1 MASHTSNIAELF
13 PSHIK
18 HLVPC
23 TKHSGSHPTKNLSA
37 FPILQSAT
45 MASMH
50 VSDLH
55 MTLQH
60 SLLPS
65 AFSAVPAEG

>member
-1 MASHTSNIAELF
+1 MASHTSNTAELF
-13 PSHIK
+13 LSHK

-37 FPILQSAT
+37 FPILQSAA
-45 MASMH
+45 MASMY